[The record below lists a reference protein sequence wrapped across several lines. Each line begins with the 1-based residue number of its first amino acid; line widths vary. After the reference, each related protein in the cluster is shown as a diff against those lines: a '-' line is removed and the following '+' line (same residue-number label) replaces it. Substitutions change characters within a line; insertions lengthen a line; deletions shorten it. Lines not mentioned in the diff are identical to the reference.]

1 VPAYFDLD
9 DFGPAMGSDI
19 DLSNDLAPRS
29 RGTTDLTMHGCI
41 ENFDNSDLRTA

>member
-1 VPAYFDLD
+1 VPACIDLE
-9 DFGPAMGSDI
+9 DFGPVMASDI
-19 DLSNDLAPRS
+19 DLSNDLDPRS

>member
-1 VPAYFDLD
+1 MPAYFDLD
-9 DFGPAMGSDI
+9 DFGPVMGSDI
-19 DLSNDLAPRS
+19 DLSNDLAPWS